1 MTQSS
6 EYEYDEPPPYLESA
20 TTPDDDDQ
28 DSDTAPSKVTHRD
41 AREVYSKIVS
51 TNFSILCAGFNDAAL
66 GPLIPYIQ
74 PWFHIGLLEISYIYL
89 VNFAGGFTAS
99 FANIHI
105 CSHLGTGGTLVL
117 GIAFQCT
124 GYALMLWAPSFP
136 FFLVAF
142 VFTGFGLGISDAQ
155 ANSFTVTVRN
165 SHRWLGVLH
174 AVYGLGTILAPLIAN
189 PIAAHTPRWQ
199 LYYLISLI
207 LGVINMLFNV
217 WTFRHGLFRPNDPG
231 AKGTPGREL
240 RETLSHRSL
249 WFLTMFFFLY
259 SGAEITLGGWIVQ
272 FLVAVRHGEPEKVG
286 YVASI
291 FWCGFTLGRIAL
303 ADVTHRFGERRMV
316 FIYITLALIFQLMFW
331 LIPSI
336 LINAIS
342 VCLLGM

>member
-1 MTQSS
+1 
-6 EYEYDEPPPYLESA
+6 
-20 TTPDDDDQ
+20 
-28 DSDTAPSKVTHRD
+28 
-41 AREVYSKIVS
+41 
-51 TNFSILCAGFNDAAL
+51 
-66 GPLIPYIQ
+66 
-74 PWFHIGLLEISYIYL
+74 
-89 VNFAGGFTAS
+89 
-99 FANIHI
+99 
-105 CSHLGTGGTLVL
+105 
-117 GIAFQCT
+117 
-124 GYALMLWAPSFP
+124 MLWAPSFP

-259 SGAEITLGGWIVQ
+259 SGAEITLGG
-272 FLVAVRHGEPEKVG
+272 
-286 YVASI
+286 
-291 FWCGFTLGRIAL
+291 RI
-303 ADVTHRFGERRMV
+303 D
-316 FIYITLALIFQLMFW
+316 LALSTTVIA
-331 LIPSI
+331 I
-336 LINAIS
+336 LN
-342 VCLLGM
+342 